1 MVRLTSQPLGWT
13 TRPLTRLE
21 RLTISACSV
30 FDVIDRLVPYT
41 GSWLGAAIHY
51 GVGARRK
58 LDVYRP
64 ATALK
69 SGRPMVFLYGGNWRQ
84 SNRYS

>member
-13 TRPLTRLE
+13 MKPLTRSD

-30 FDVIDRLVPYT
+30 FDLIDRLVPYT
-41 GSWLGAAIHY
+41 GSWLGAGIHY

-69 SGRPMVFLYGGNWRQ
+69 SETPIVFLYGGNWRK
-84 SNRYS
+84 SNRCS

>member
-13 TRPLTRLE
+13 MKPLTRSD

-41 GSWLGAAIHY
+41 GSWLGAGIH
-51 GVGARRK
+51 
-58 LDVYRP
+58 
-64 ATALK
+64 
-69 SGRPMVFLYGGNWRQ
+69 
-84 SNRYS
+84 